1 MGNRHRR
8 RRAAM
13 AGTRHEKHYE
23 VQEAQIA
30 VDYITDRGQYHT
42 AHYVNGLEMIFLLNG
57 NAMILYDGR
66 PINLVQGEFIAIGS
80 GHFYELVCKEQFLEI
95 RVRVDGEFIATRAAL
110 KMAEGQTGW
119 DCRCLREELDHDRL
133 EPYLDICALFKALVL
148 LYVEEPDGYRLKT
161 ESIVLDILFMLVRY
175 FTYPLY
181 GETDGLPSENRQ
193 RIQEILDYID
203 SHYREEIPLGRI
215 ADHFALTREYF
226 SRLFRRSLG
235 MTFTKHLNRVRISHF
250 YHDLISTDLPV
261 MELLEANGIRNYKTF
276 GKMFH
281 EMYGYSPREVRKMR

>member
-1 MGNRHRR
+1 
-8 RRAAM
+8 M
-13 AGTRHEKHYE
+13 AGNRHEKHYE
-23 VQEAQIA
+23 VQDARIA

-42 AHYVNGLEMIFLLNG
+42 AHYVNGIEMIFLLNG
-57 NAMILYDGR
+57 NASILLDGR

-80 GHFYELVCKEQFLEI
+80 GHVYELVCKEQFLEI
-95 RVRVDGEFIATRAAL
+95 RVRVKGDFIAARAAL

-119 DCRCLREELDHDRL
+119 DCRCFREELDRDSL
-133 EPYLDICALFKALVL
+133 GPYLVICELFKALVR
-148 LYVEEPDGYRLKT
+148 LYIEEPAGFRLKT
-161 ESIVLDILFMLVRY
+161 ESIVLDILFMLVQH
-175 FTYPLY
+175 FTRPVY
-181 GETDGLPSENRQ
+181 GEADGRPDENRQ

-203 SHYREEIPLGRI
+203 MHYREEMTLGRI

-250 YHDLISTDLPV
+250 YQDLISTDRPV
-261 MELLEANGIRNYKTF
+261 MELLEENGIRNYKTF

-281 EMYGYSPREVRKMR
+281 EMYGYSPREVRRMR